1 MFAVC
6 LVGCVVWIGESLFRY
21 VAVGLFILFVWM
33 SGGWF
38 VCSDD
43 GWAGGYKDGRM
54 GRWTDGSVSTG
65 WMDGRM
71 DG

>member
-6 LVGCVVWIGESLFRY
+6 LVGCVVWIGESLFRC

-43 GWAGGYKDGRM
+43 GWAQGWKNGKMD
-54 GRWTDGSVSTG
+54 RWISEY